1 MILQEDSEKKIQT
14 FLTPKEDENTYIYEI
29 FSQEESNWKLHA
41 KGQILSTEN
50 KIIKAN
56 LNDIKEECNILVDT
70 VEYYQKLAQRGVHLD
85 TNFQAIKKL
94 WKNKSEESLAEI
106 SLPEK
111 IESIFSFLVFGLVW
125 LL

>member
-1 MILQEDSEKKIQT
+1 M
-14 FLTPKEDENTYIYEI
+14 
-29 FSQEESNWKLHA
+29 
-41 KGQILSTEN
+41 STEN

-111 IESIFSFLVFGLVW
+111 ILSQTNPYTIHPVLLDACFQWIGITLLEEDQNITYLPIGLD
-125 LL
+125 